1 MGKKIVSY
9 SILRIIRMEL
19 QKIAKFVLLPLKL
32 LERAR
37 IKKESQGNYGFTLIE
52 TMVALAIF
60 SVGIMAIGAMLIYS
74 TKTRVINKQIEI
86 SVTLAHAKMEEIRK
100 IATREI
106 DVRYST
112 VLNFSYILSR
122 DPNYGTI
129 GGFALPGYL
138 SGAAGLTA
146 LINDLDTKLAASEIT
161 QSDYDERLIR
171 ARVLY
176 DDGDANHGDKTA
188 GDGIWS
194 SLEYINMDTHE
205 VRTYEQFNAL
215 TNAERRN
222 WGWIIMRKTQ
232 LEPVSLD
239 LVVGSSSERTI
250 SHVALPADI
259 TDTTAA
265 DAAKL
270 TVDCTFTDM
279 SRARKE
285 RTISFQSLIARSSM

>member
-1 MGKKIVSY
+1 MK
-9 SILRIIRMEL
+9 L
-19 QKIAKFVLLPLKL
+19 QKIAKIFLAPLKL
-32 LERAR
+32 SKSIRTN
-37 IKKESQGNYGFTLIE
+37 KESSENYGFTLIE

-60 SVGIMAIGAMLIYS
+60 SVGIMAVGAMLIYS
-74 TKTRVINKQIEI
+74 TKTRVTNKQIEI

-129 GGFALPGYL
+129 GGFLLPGYL
-138 SGAAGLTA
+138 SGTAGLTA
-146 LINDLDTKLAASEIT
+146 LIADLDAKLAAADIT
-161 QSDYDERLIR
+161 QSDYDERLLL
-171 ARVLY
+171 ARVMY
-176 DDGDANHGDKTA
+176 DDGDENHGDETA

-205 VRTYEQFNAL
+205 VRTYEQFNAM
-215 TNAERRN
+215 TNAERSN
-222 WGWIIMRKTQ
+222 WGWIIMRRTQ
-232 LEPVSLD
+232 LEPVALN
-239 LVVGSSSERTI
+239 LVAGSSSERTI
-250 SHVALPADI
+250 SHVTLSADI

-265 DAAKL
+265 DTAKL

-279 SRARKE
+279 SRVE
-285 RTISFQSLIARSSM
+285 RTINFQSLIARSSM